1 MHILFFSHY
10 YPPEVNAPASRTS
23 EHCRAW
29 HNDGHEITVVTCAPN
44 HPAGIVY
51 SGYRNGLWKVE
62 TIDGIRV
69 IRLWTFVAA
78 NQGFLLRTLNYL
90 SYLFSVLVALP
101 WLPRVD
107 LVVSTSPQFFCGLA
121 GLFARRAKGAP
132 WVLEI
137 RDLWPESIVSVGA
150 MRRGLIVRCLE
161 RLEVLAYLWADRI
174 VAVTDSFVPHIA
186 SRGGDP
192 KRIAVVKNG
201 VDLDL
206 FDDRGDAVDL
216 KRALGLQGKFVAA
229 YVGTHGM
236 AHGLETVLEAATLL
250 RDDPRIAFLLVGDG
264 AERAALLRAKA
275 DSKLPNVVM
284 LGQQPKAAMP
294 QIWQAADASLILLR
308 RNDTFKSVI
317 PSKMV
322 EAMAMRRPVILGVE
336 GEARRILEEA
346 GAGLAITPESATEL
360 AAAVVRLAGDTT
372 LARRLGER
380 GRAHVEAQ
388 FDRRVLAKQYL
399 EILERTFSE
408 HRAGHSA
415 GRQQRFASPAR

>member
-44 HPAGIVY
+44 HPAGVVY

-107 LVVSTSPQFFCGLA
+107 IVISTSPQFFCGLA
-121 GLFARRAKGAP
+121 GLLAKRANGAP

-150 MRRGLIVRCLE
+150 MRRGMIVRCLE
-161 RLEVLAYLWADRI
+161 RLEALAYRRADRI
-174 VAVTDSFVPHIA
+174 VAVTDSFARHIA
-186 SRGGDP
+186 VRGGDP

-206 FDDRGDAVDL
+206 FKDRGDAVDL
-216 KRALGLQGKFVAA
+216 KRTLGLEGKFVAA

-236 AHGLETVLEAATLL
+236 AHGLETILEAAALL

-275 DSKLPNVVM
+275 ESKLPNVVM
-284 LGQQPKAAMP
+284 LGQQPKAGMP
-294 QIWQAADASLILLR
+294 QIWRTADASLILLR
-308 RNDTFKSVI
+308 RNETFKTVI
-317 PSKMV
+317 PSKMF

-336 GEARRILEEA
+336 GEARGILEEA

-360 AAAVVRLAGDTT
+360 AAAVVRLADDAV

-380 GRAHVEAQ
+380 GRAHVEAR

-399 EILERTFSE
+399 EILERTVSE

-415 GRQQRFASPAR
+415 GRQQRLASSAR